1 MAVASSTRNREMAEE
16 VYQLT
21 AWISGHVQGV
31 YFRAT
36 TENVSRQFEVTG
48 RVKNLP
54 DGRVWIFAEGSEAE
68 VQAFLGQVRE
78 VKRDNITD
86 VETEVSAGPREYGEF
101 AVSY

>member
-1 MAVASSTRNREMAEE
+1 MAEE

-31 YFRAT
+31 FFRAT
-36 TENVSRQFEVTG
+36 TEQVSRQFAVTG

-54 DGRVWIFAEGSEAE
+54 DGRVWIFAEGTEAE
-68 VQAFLGQVRE
+68 VQAFLAQVRE
-78 VKRDNITD
+78 VKKANITE
-86 VETEVSAGPREYGEF
+86 VETEVSSGPRRHGEF